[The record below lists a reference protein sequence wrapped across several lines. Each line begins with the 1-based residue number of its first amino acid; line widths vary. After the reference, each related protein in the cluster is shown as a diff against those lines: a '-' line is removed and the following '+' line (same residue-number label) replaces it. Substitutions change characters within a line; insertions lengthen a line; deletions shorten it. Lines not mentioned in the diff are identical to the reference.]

1 MAEYND
7 NFLDADEF
15 IDCVSRG
22 GEVEF
27 IFDNKKYSITHGE
40 YEIYVMEAYN
50 EMSEKVYANPIA
62 ALSYPIGDK
71 TIGDILEDMKI
82 TFRSL

>member
-1 MAEYND
+1 MTEYND
-7 NFLDADEF
+7 NFVDADEF
-15 IDCVSRG
+15 VDCVSRG

-40 YEIYVMEAYN
+40 SKIYVMEAYN
-50 EMSEKVYANPIA
+50 EKSEKIYDNAVAV
-62 ALSYPIGDK
+62 LSYHIGDK
-71 TIGDILEDMKI
+71 TISDILEDMKI